1 MRCLTR
7 ASKLLTLKKR
17 LCYNN
22 KFKGKLPMRH
32 KIDVSRIKTI
42 PLDGRKCKVAIKD
55 FAKTASKGESFREF
69 YNSLPNILAASNLKK
84 LVESVVKAKKANRP
98 VIVMMGAHVIK
109 CGLSPLIIDLMKRGV
124 VRAVAL
130 NGAGIIHDT
139 EIAMIGRTSEDVGE
153 GILDGSFGMAR
164 ETAEFINGAINSG
177 FGKAQGIGEAVGE
190 KISKK
195 KLPHRNLSILASGYG
210 LSIPVTVHVA
220 IGTDII
226 HQHPSCNGEALGEG
240 SLLDF
245 RNFIYSVSTLEGG
258 VVINFGSAVVLPEV
272 FLKAVTVARNLG
284 HTLDHFTAANFDMIA
299 HYRPHQN
306 ILSRPTSK
314 GGESYNIIGHHE
326 IMIPLLYR
334 AVVEAI

>member
-22 KFKGKLPMRH
+22 KFKDKLPMRH

-55 FAKTASKGESFREF
+55 FAKTTSRGESFREF

-139 EIAMIGRTSEDVGE
+139 E
-153 GILDGSFGMAR
+153 
-164 ETAEFINGAINSG
+164 
-177 FGKAQGIGEAVGE
+177 
-190 KISKK
+190 
-195 KLPHRNLSILASGYG
+195 
-210 LSIPVTVHVA
+210 
-220 IGTDII
+220 
-226 HQHPSCNGEALGEG
+226 
-240 SLLDF
+240 
-245 RNFIYSVSTLEGG
+245 
-258 VVINFGSAVVLPEV
+258 
-272 FLKAVTVARNLG
+272 
-284 HTLDHFTAANFDMIA
+284 
-299 HYRPHQN
+299 
-306 ILSRPTSK
+306 
-314 GGESYNIIGHHE
+314 
-326 IMIPLLYR
+326 
-334 AVVEAI
+334 